1 MVRIP
6 LWLFSCHPMATMY
19 GKRLVSTLPHENL
32 MGSGVETKLSV
43 GPEDVLGGKWEEEEE
58 GSSTPGTPGAFSAG

>member
-1 MVRIP
+1 
-6 LWLFSCHPMATMY
+6 
-19 GKRLVSTLPHENL
+19 